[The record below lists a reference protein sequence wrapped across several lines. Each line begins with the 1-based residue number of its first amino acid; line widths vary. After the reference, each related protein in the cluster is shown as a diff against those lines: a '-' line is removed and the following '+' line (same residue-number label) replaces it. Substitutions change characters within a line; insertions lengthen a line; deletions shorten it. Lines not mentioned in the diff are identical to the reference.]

1 MNISIFY
8 RLSPKAIRAVFA
20 QVLLWAAFLF
30 SVRAGDGND
39 TAMCELP
46 VMTWKRFCPDVV
58 VKDYNDLFKNTP
70 GTGYDTTYRV
80 FLDSTDTPSSYFI
93 AERQKEIVPIEC
105 PHNNP
110 AYLSSTSNRDSL
122 YFEICTGFDSSEY
135 SGTLP
140 KYLHLVGNDS
150 RKYST
155 GMPYAEI
162 GSDVAYY
169 LGETMKD
176 DIGIWFASSA
186 KYNVKFKES
195 VIKESATPFQQK
207 VIDAI
212 IRKEM
217 RRKDVVRMTGDSS
230 TGFTELAIGIF
241 PLGRFEDTMR
251 IVVNFHYMLNF
262 MTSETYVFD
271 FGENGCVYERVYSH
285 GGDFGAAWFL
295 CAYDVGTKK
304 KPDIIVLAR
313 PDRAGY
319 CRAITFPLSE
329 GYLGNADQY
338 VVRIN
343 EEDDY

>member
-1 MNISIFY
+1 MNTFIFY
-8 RLSPKAIRAVFA
+8 LLSPKAICGVFV
-20 QVLLWAAFLF
+20 QVLLSSAVLS
-30 SVRAGDGND
+30 SVLAGDGND
-39 TAMCELP
+39 TAKCELP
-46 VMTWKRFCPDVV
+46 VMKWTRFRPDVV
-58 VKDYNDLFKNTP
+58 VKDYTALFKNTP
-70 GTGYDTTYRV
+70 GTGYDTSYRV
-80 FLDSTDTPSSYFI
+80 LSDSTDIPTSYSI
-93 AERQKEIVPIEC
+93 AERQKEIIPIEC

-110 AYLSSTSNRDSL
+110 AYLFPPQGRDSL
-122 YFEICTGFDSSEY
+122 YFELCTGFDSSEY

-140 KYLHLVGNDS
+140 MYLYLVGNDS
-150 RKYST
+150 KKYST
-155 GMPYAEI
+155 GMPHAEI
-162 GSDVAYY
+162 GPDYAYY
-169 LGETMKD
+169 LGEIMKD

-212 IRKEM
+212 ILKEM
-217 RRKDVVRMTGDSS
+217 RKKNAVRMTGGSL
-230 TGFTELAIGIF
+230 TGFTESAIGVF
-241 PLGRFEDTMR
+241 PLGTFEDTTR
-251 IVVNFHYMLNF
+251 IVVDFHYMQNF
-262 MTSETYVFD
+262 ETSETYVFD

-295 CAYDVGTKK
+295 CAYTAGAEK

-319 CRAITFPLSE
+319 CRAITFPLSD
-329 GYLGNADQY
+329 GLLGNADQY